1 MHRGKLDTETQC
13 RFMASHA
20 AQFSLNRHRCAANKL
35 KLADAPAG
43 CPGGYCWGNLFQL
56 FAALVVQFAI
66 KCVTVDIFRQ
76 QFNINSPSAWQM
88 VKAVAQG
95 GIAVVIGGTVFITDE
110 IKPWQYTLNEVF
122 RQVCIAPAD
131 TLGFFQFVDVVAH
144 IVLEQLWLLFK

>member
-1 MHRGKLDTETQC
+1 
-13 RFMASHA
+13 
-20 AQFSLNRHRCAANKL
+20 
-35 KLADAPAG
+35 
-43 CPGGYCWGNLFQL
+43 
-56 FAALVVQFAI
+56 
-66 KCVTVDIFRQ
+66 
-76 QFNINSPSAWQM
+76 M